1 MPTNPFTLQFDH
13 MKVEQNKVVS
23 LQYVMKNEEGEVL
36 QDNYGY
42 MPEMYL
48 HGHGNILAGLEYV
61 LEGMQ
66 VDQEME
72 VVIPA
77 EEAFGPK
84 ELSLIFEV
92 PHEDLEDPSSVNEG
106 EYVQLFDGTEA
117 MVIEKHDDHLVV
129 DANHPL
135 AGQTICYIIK
145 VTGIRDATE
154 EELNEGIPAAADTGS
169 CSGPGCC

>member
-1 MPTNPFTLQFDH
+1 MPTNLFTLQFDH

-92 PHEDLEDPSSVNEG
+92 PHEDL
-106 EYVQLFDGTEA
+106 
-117 MVIEKHDDHLVV
+117 
-129 DANHPL
+129 
-135 AGQTICYIIK
+135 
-145 VTGIRDATE
+145 
-154 EELNEGIPAAADTGS
+154 
-169 CSGPGCC
+169 

>member
-1 MPTNPFTLQFDH
+1 MPTNLFTLQFDH

-84 ELSLIFEV
+84 ELSLILKF
-92 PHEDLEDPSSVNEG
+92 LMKT
-106 EYVQLFDGTEA
+106 LK
-117 MVIEKHDDHLVV
+117 IHL
-129 DANHPL
+129 P
-135 AGQTICYIIK
+135 
-145 VTGIRDATE
+145 
-154 EELNEGIPAAADTGS
+154 
-169 CSGPGCC
+169 